1 MASLLES
8 GALQNHIHQ
17 TLLPAYARR
26 YGIMVDAVEK
36 HLTPVGITLPGM
48 NRDVVGGYFIWIALP
63 ESLQAE
69 EVTLR
74 ALQEEELIVAPGTMF
89 EVSGDEQAPDLKR
102 KVRLC
107 FSWEEEDLL
116 SEGIE
121 RLGKVIRRL
130 QDGQKHGQGLVQ
142 PPPQRRFDA
151 GDIR

>member
-8 GALQNHIHQ
+8 GELLRHIHQ
-17 TLLPAYARR
+17 TLRPTYAQ
-26 YGIMVDAVEK
+26 
-36 HLTPVGITLPGM
+36 L
-48 NRDVVGGYFIWIALP
+48 ALP

-74 ALQEEELIVAPGTMF
+74 ARQEEELIIAPGTMF
-89 EVSGDEQAPDLKR
+89 EVSGDEQGPDLKG

-130 QDGQKHGQGLVQ
+130 QDGQRHSQGLV
-142 PPPQRRFDA
+142 
-151 GDIR
+151 